1 MPADIGQGTKGRD
14 QPLSETV
21 HQEYQE
27 KKTGEKNKNYLL
39 DSMSEE
45 MMNQIKELPE
55 E

>member
-1 MPADIGQGTKGRD
+1 MARELKEEISR
-14 QPLSETV
+14 LSETV